1 MERAG
6 FPKTTRR
13 GLNTTATASKIT
25 SRFRDALDDDDLPF
39 LLLLELVQRTL
50 SVLLR
55 PFVCSFS
62 SSPLLTSGLRIRPS
76 RRSSGALL
84 RDEGGGT
91 TDGSR
96 RRGFACRSLAV
107 CPYGPRAR
115 SRPPP
120 RPASTHTHVR
130 RWSSPSPHL
139 SLDSGQICVRRWR
152 TFPGIY
158 LSLNSN
164 EFQICLHS

>member
-1 MERAG
+1 MG

-13 GLNTTATASKIT
+13 GLNTDRTATASKIT

-91 TDGSR
+91 TVGSRR
-96 RRGFACRSLAV
+96 RRGFACRSPRRLSFRASRALASV
-107 CPYGPRAR
+107 RLRLHCGQPAHTPMSAGGRRPRL
-115 SRPPP
+115 
-120 RPASTHTHVR
+120 AS
-130 RWSSPSPHL
+130 PLL
-139 SLDSGQICVRRWR
+139 SLSRLGANVRRWR

-158 LSLNSN
+158 LSLV
-164 EFQICLHS
+164 